1 MPITLH
7 PKKLLDASLMM
18 HQTKSQITSQA
29 CQHCITCASLN
40 AVFNA
45 DPINRHKNNHGGLRP
60 LCTTY
65 RHDYVLLIGN
75 TKGGVG
81 KTTIAVNLAIAR
93 ALAGRDV
100 WLIDGDRQGTAQTA
114 ISIRAEAGHTPGIAC
129 ATYPDG
135 PTLRAQ
141 VQQQAAKFDDVVI
154 DAGGRDSTALRAA
167 LVLSDVLLVPFQPRS
182 YDVWALND
190 IAALVDE
197 ARSVRDGLRCFAV
210 LNCADPGE
218 HSTDNAEA
226 AAAVAEVPQFEYLP
240 TPLRRR
246 KAFSN
251 AAGAGQCVLEIKP
264 QDGKASA
271 ELDALISALF

>member
-1 MPITLH
+1 MILT
-7 PKKLLDASLMM
+7 
-18 HQTKSQITSQA
+18 
-29 CQHCITCASLN
+29 
-40 AVFNA
+40 
-45 DPINRHKNNHGGLRP
+45 
-60 LCTTY
+60 
-65 RHDYVLLIGN
+65 IGN

-114 ISIRAEAGHTPGIAC
+114 ISIRAEAGHSPGISC
-129 ATYPDG
+129 AAYPDG

-141 VQQQAAKFDDVVI
+141 VQQQGGKFDDIII

-197 ARSVRDGLRCFAV
+197 ARSVRDGLRAFAV
-210 LNCADPGE
+210 LNCADAGE
-218 HSTDNAEA
+218 HSTDNTEA
-226 AAAVAEVPQFEYLP
+226 AAAVADVPQFEYLS

-251 AAGAGQCVLEIKP
+251 AAGAGLSVLEIKP
-264 QDGKASA
+264 QDAKASD
-271 ELDALISALF
+271 ELKELVSALF